1 MSAFQV
7 KLRGFRI
14 ELGEIEA
21 ACRAAGARAA
31 VCVLRKSRNGTQ
43 GLVAYYEPG
52 LVRGAC
58 ENPALLFFFRIWKNM
73 SPRKWMHIFARSIR
87 HVIVIF

>member
-1 MSAFQV
+1 MLGRKDFQV

-31 VCVLRKSRNGTQ
+31 VCVLRKSSNGTQ
-43 GLVAYYEPG
+43 HLVAYYEPG
-52 LVRGAC
+52 GA
-58 ENPALLFFFRIWKNM
+58 R
-73 SPRKWMHIFARSIR
+73 
-87 HVIVIF
+87 VIFIPYVDVCCI